1 MLRKAHEAG
10 RKPDGPMSPREL
22 VTEPLRP
29 SDVDFMPG
37 ILRCMALLLRLK
49 GVIVSPQFLM
59 AGLNGSHVTPEAC
72 LRVARK
78 AGLSGRILYRP
89 RLEDIPSLTLP
100 CILLLSNDRAC
111 VLVSKSGERAQV
123 IFPETENTAQNIQ
136 LEELRADYSGYALF
150 ASVESKP
157 DERTESFTISKG
169 KRWFWD
175 VLSYYAPIYRHVALA
190 SVITN
195 LIAVATPLFVMNVY
209 DRVVPNAAMETLWV
223 LAIGVL
229 IAYVFD
235 FLLRTMRVYFVDVA
249 GRNADVVLSSTL
261 VNKVLGMRLDAKP
274 ESTGA
279 LTNNLREFDQLRD
292 FFSSSTLLACIDV
305 PFLAVFIIFIGII
318 AGPMCLLPIC
328 AIPVLVGLGL
338 VIQGFS
344 RRSAEASYKQNMQKN
359 ALLVEIVNG
368 LETIK
373 SCQAESR
380 MQRLWEAVV
389 GLSAKSN
396 SDSRKYNNLAVNAS
410 LLVTQF
416 VSVILI
422 IWGVYR
428 IEEGLMTMGALIGAN
443 ILLGRTMAPLMQIA
457 SLLTRVQNSQVALKA
472 LDLLMALPSENEA
485 HRTPLDFGLLRP
497 SFTMENVSF
506 AYPREKRLAL
516 DRVSLHIE
524 PGEHVGII
532 GTMGSGKS
540 TLAKLLT
547 GLYQPKEGAVK
558 FGGVDIRQFAT
569 SELRS
574 RVGVLPQDV
583 VLFYGSIRDNI
594 ALGDPTINDHL
605 ILRAA
610 TVAGVSDFLRNNPAG
625 FAAQVGEQGK
635 ELSGGQRQSVAL
647 ARALVHDPEVL
658 ILDEP
663 TSNMDTDSERQ
674 LQRRLYQVARGRTL
688 ILVTH
693 RLSMLRLV
701 ERLIIMKEGRI
712 VYDGPRD
719 ACDLFRPKQAAQ
731 PQGK

>member
-136 LEELRADYSGYALF
+136 LDELRADYSGYALF

-229 IAYVFD
+229 IAYIFD

-249 GRNADVVLSSTL
+249 GRNADVVLSSSL

-279 LTNNLREFDQLRD
+279 LTNNLREFEQLRD

-516 DRVSLHIE
+516 DRVNLHIE

-547 GLYQPKEGAVK
+547 GLYLPKEGAVK

-701 ERLIIMKEGRI
+701 DRLIIMKEGRI

-719 ACDLFRPKQAAQ
+719 ACDLFRPKSAAQ

>member
-10 RKPDGPMSPREL
+10 RKLDGPMSPREL

-136 LEELRADYSGYALF
+136 LDELRADYSGYALF

-229 IAYVFD
+229 IAYIFD

-249 GRNADVVLSSTL
+249 GRNADVVLSSSL

-279 LTNNLREFDQLRD
+279 LTNNLREFEQLRD

>member
-136 LEELRADYSGYALF
+136 LDELRADYSGYALF

-229 IAYVFD
+229 IAYIFD

-249 GRNADVVLSSTL
+249 GRNADVVLSSSL

-279 LTNNLREFDQLRD
+279 LTNNLREFEQLRD

>member
-1 MLRKAHEAG
+1 
-10 RKPDGPMSPREL
+10 
-22 VTEPLRP
+22 
-29 SDVDFMPG
+29 
-37 ILRCMALLLRLK
+37 
-49 GVIVSPQFLM
+49 
-59 AGLNGSHVTPEAC
+59 
-72 LRVARK
+72 
-78 AGLSGRILYRP
+78 
-89 RLEDIPSLTLP
+89 
-100 CILLLSNDRAC
+100 
-111 VLVSKSGERAQV
+111 
-123 IFPETENTAQNIQ
+123 
-136 LEELRADYSGYALF
+136 
-150 ASVESKP
+150 
-157 DERTESFTISKG
+157 
-169 KRWFWD
+169 
-175 VLSYYAPIYRHVALA
+175 
-190 SVITN
+190 
-195 LIAVATPLFVMNVY
+195 
-209 DRVVPNAAMETLWV
+209 
-223 LAIGVL
+223 
-229 IAYVFD
+229 
-235 FLLRTMRVYFVDVA
+235 
-249 GRNADVVLSSTL
+249 
-261 VNKVLGMRLDAKP
+261 
-274 ESTGA
+274 
-279 LTNNLREFDQLRD
+279 
-292 FFSSSTLLACIDV
+292 
-305 PFLAVFIIFIGII
+305 
-318 AGPMCLLPIC
+318 
-328 AIPVLVGLGL
+328 
-338 VIQGFS
+338 
-344 RRSAEASYKQNMQKN
+344 MQKN

-516 DRVSLHIE
+516 DRVNLHIE

-547 GLYQPKEGAVK
+547 GLYLPKEGAVK

-701 ERLIIMKEGRI
+701 DRLIIMKEGRI

-719 ACDLFRPKQAAQ
+719 ACDLFRPKSAAQ